1 MAGAGPRDE
10 GRNTLIVTPL
20 STVLAKKSDHRVCFD
35 RQGREV
41 YWPEFVQTVAGLA
54 TRLGETDSRYWAVDT
69 EDSFEFGCALF
80 ACWAAGKTPVL
91 APVHLL
97 AETHKHLDIDG
108 VIVSAID
115 HAATKPVIAFD
126 QISAAD
132 ALDGIIPATSDLILF
147 TSGSTGQPMQVRRTI
162 HHFEAELVVLES
174 EFGQRFGECPVYST
188 VSHRH
193 VYGMLFRLLWPL
205 VTQRAFATYDFE
217 YPENLFGESVDGAA
231 LVSSPALLKRIGH
244 LPEQPGGGWRII
256 FSSGGLLPD
265 YAAKDAS
272 RLLGCCPV
280 EVLGSTE
287 TSGVA
292 WRQQE
297 ENGAA
302 TLWRTLPEVRIRQDD
317 QEFLEVS
324 SPFMGLSGWHRMG
337 DKVRL
342 ETLRTFEL
350 LGRGDHIV
358 KIEDKRVSLAEI
370 EQHAM
375 AHPWV
380 IDAAA
385 VALDDGT
392 RQYIGAVLQL
402 NDDGQAEMQSRGR
415 MAVNRQIKQWLREK
429 TDPVAL
435 PRRFRYEDKI
445 PADPQGKR
453 QPAIIRQLFD
463 QP

>member
-1 MAGAGPRDE
+1 MAVEVSRNE
-10 GRNTLIVTPL
+10 GKNTLIVTPL
-20 STVLAKKSDHRVCFD
+20 STVLAKKSNHQVCFD
-35 RQGREV
+35 RQGSEAH
-41 YWPEFVQTVAGLA
+41 WPEFVETVAGLA
-54 TRLGETDSRYWAVDT
+54 SHLAETESRYWAVDT

-91 APVHLL
+91 APAHLL
-97 AETHKHLDIDG
+97 SDARNGLNLDGIIASRGD
-108 VIVSAID
+108 SD
-115 HAATKPVIAFD
+115 AAVPIIAFD
-126 QISAAD
+126 QISASEP
-132 ALDGIIPATSDLILF
+132 LDGIISVASDLILF
-147 TSGSTGQPMQVRRTI
+147 TSGSTGQPTQVHRTI
-162 HHFEAELVVLES
+162 RHLEAEFDVLES
-174 EFGQRFGECPVYST
+174 VFGQRMADCPVYST

-205 VTQRAFATYDFE
+205 VTERPFASYDLE
-217 YPENLFGESVDGAA
+217 YPENLFGEFAEGAA

-244 LPEQPGGGWRII
+244 LPEQSGGGWRII

-265 YAAKDAS
+265 YAAKDALQ
-272 RLLGCCPV
+272 LLGACPT
-280 EVLGSTE
+280 EILGSTE

-297 ENGAA
+297 DQGAA
-302 TLWRTLPEVRIRQDD
+302 TPWHTLPEVRIRQDD
-317 QEFLEVS
+317 ESFLEVS
-324 SPFMGLSGWHRMG
+324 SPFTGLSGWHRTG
-337 DKVRL
+337 DKVSL
-342 ETLRTFEL
+342 STLRTFEL

-370 EQHAM
+370 EQRVM

-385 VALDDGT
+385 VALDDDA
-392 RQYIGAVLQL
+392 RQYIGVVLQL
-402 NDDGQAEMQSRGR
+402 NDEGQSEMQNRGR
-415 MAVNRQIKQWLREK
+415 VDMNKEIKQWLREK
-429 TDPVAL
+429 TDPIAL

-463 QP
+463 QQ